1 MEIKKLINQ
10 QKGFTLVELLIA
22 ISILMVI
29 IFSFTLLFTTSFSG
43 IFGAGRKSEALFR
56 AQEEMDNKIASG
68 LEEQYDE
75 TTLEIK
81 FDYLTLIVTGEVKQV
96 DYEYE
101 EHTDTIK
108 YFLPAGE

>member
-1 MEIKKLINQ
+1 MVIKKLINH

-22 ISILMVI
+22 ISILMMI

-75 TTLEIK
+75 TNLTIVFDELLLE
-81 FDYLTLIVTGEVKQV
+81 VTGEVKQV
-96 DYEYE
+96 GYEYE
-101 EHTDTIK
+101 DHTGTIK
-108 YFLPAGE
+108 YFFPAGE